1 MAKSQQP
8 LCSSNKVPG
17 TCRPCV
23 RITKKAKNLAQ
34 LVQTRI
40 EIALKTTA
48 ILIAIKTTARSNV
61 TRLLKQRFNQSLLL
75 ISERSQSSLNIRPTL
90 VQRIKD

>member
-1 MAKSQQP
+1 
-8 LCSSNKVPG
+8 
-17 TCRPCV
+17 V

-40 EIALKTTA
+40 ETALKTTAIEIALKTTA
-48 ILIAIKTTARSNV
+48 HSKA
-61 TRLLKQRFNQSLLL
+61 TRPLKQRFNQSQLL
-75 ISERSQSSLNIRPTL
+75 ISERSQSSLNVRPTP